1 MRLATVLALAASL
14 LAPWAVIAAP
24 ATTAAECGKHL
35 RAPAR
40 QLAQGKAYALAFA
53 PSRWPIEVGQ
63 HFQLQFELCPLAGA
77 PLPAGVKV
85 DAEMPLHKYGMNY
98 RATVK
103 PLGQG
108 RYTADGLMFHM
119 PGKWRFVFEL
129 TGVTPADR
137 LSADV
142 DVP

>member
-1 MRLATVLALAASL
+1 MH
-14 LAPWAVIAAP
+14 
-24 ATTAAECGKHL
+24 KH
-35 RAPAR
+35 
-40 QLAQGKAYALAFA
+40 
-53 PSRWPIEVGQ
+53 
-63 HFQLQFELCPLAGA
+63 
-77 PLPAGVKV
+77 
-85 DAEMPLHKYGMNY
+85 GMNY